1 LIEWVQQMW
10 VVCCRKKRSV
20 VSSMRNGVLARLKC
34 ILAITFVASVV
45 LGCRPE
51 YRPTGPNPSVGKSIE
66 FAQST
71 IQLGEGVPNQVMKG
85 EVSLRN
91 VGLEPVSIQ
100 LSASCTCVDL
110 SPRSCELKAGAS
122 TNVQFSVR
130 LPGNRGSSRS
140 IQIVAQ
146 VDGRPISSCI
156 AHATCPE
163 LYRLVPETIDFG
175 VLDAAAVTDIEREVV
190 IEKLSGDSFAQDLLL
205 RTNGS
210 HPIFKSDASVRPDGR
225 LSVRVRL
232 VAESRIGQYFD
243 TVSVVDSDSEHG
255 LLSVPVRANIAPRV
269 SAIPSTLFVAR
280 PAEPT
285 GLSTA
290 TIHVTWRQEK
300 DAPGNFE
307 GIEGPAGIFL
317 RGDFE
322 SGIRRRRIEV
332 GFDRTFSA
340 YGQLMKLRFA
350 ELAEPLVVTLKQSE

>member
-1 LIEWVQQMW
+1 MAV
-10 VVCCRKKRSV
+10 RG
-20 VSSMRNGVLARLKC
+20 MRNNSLARLKC
-34 ILAITFVASVV
+34 ILAITLVASVIF
-45 LGCRPE
+45 GCRPE
-51 YRPTGPNPSVGKSIE
+51 HRPAGPNPSVRKSIE

-71 IQLGEGVPNQVMKG
+71 IHLGAGVPNQVMKG
-85 EVSLRN
+85 EVLLRN
-91 VGLEPVSIQ
+91 VGPEPVSIQ
-100 LSASCTCVDL
+100 LTASCTCVDL
-110 SPRSCELKAGAS
+110 SPRACELKPGAS

-146 VDGRPISSCI
+146 VDGRPTSSCI
-156 AHATCPE
+156 AHANCQE
-163 LYRLVPETIDFG
+163 LYRVVPETIDFG
-175 VLDAAAVTDIEREVV
+175 VVDAAAVTDVEREVV
-190 IEKLSGDSFAQDLLL
+190 IQKLTGGSFAQDLSL
-205 RTNGS
+205 RTICS
-210 HPIFKSDASVRPDGR
+210 HPIFKSDASVMPDGR
-225 LSVRVRL
+225 LSVRVKL

-243 TVSVVDSDSEHG
+243 TVSVVHSDCEHD

-280 PAEPT
+280 PAESA

-307 GIEGPAGIFL
+307 GIEGPAGIYL

-340 YGQLMKLRFA
+340 NGQLMKLRFA
-350 ELAEPLVVTLKQSE
+350 ELAEPLVVTLNQSE